1 MRELLVGDAVV
12 ELGHRARSDEL
23 AETPERTALLGN
35 GHREKSLA
43 LLAEFGALGNE
54 AQAVEIHIRA
64 TGDGDQRAPL
74 QLVRFHVLLD
84 GSHAQGAGRLQDAAR
99 VLEDVLDG
107 GAHGVGVHHD
117 EIVDQRPRDAKGL
130 LAHQLDRGAVGE
142 QSHVGQLHAPAPAH
156 RLQHGIGIGGL
167 HADDADLG
175 PQRLDIGRHAGDQ
188 PAAADG
194 HEDGVDRPLVL
205 AQDLHRHRAL
215 AGDHVGVVE
224 GMHEAQSLRL
234 LQFQRV
240 RMGVAVAVAVQHDLA
255 AQRMHGVDLQL
266 RCRHRHHDDG
276 AAAQLLRRQ
285 RHALRVVAGRGADDA
300 ARQRLG
306 VQVRHLVVRAAQLEA
321 ENRLLVFALEQHVVA
336 DAARQRARR
345 LECGF
350 TRHVVDA
357 GGEDALQVAGGD
369 ALRLGVGLRHG
380 GRCGIGIGRGRR
392 RRGRAG
398 GACGHRA
405 ASEGIWK
412 AAHDKSAPAGG
423 RGRRRAK
430 KKARSL
436 GRPRAESTIE
446 GGGGDNLRVT

>member
-1 MRELLVGDAVV
+1 M
-12 ELGHRARSDEL
+12 SW
-23 AETPERTALLGN
+23 N
-35 GHREKSLA
+35 
-43 LLAEFGALGNE
+43 
-54 AQAVEIHIRA
+54 
-64 TGDGDQRAPL
+64 
-74 QLVRFHVLLD
+74 
-84 GSHAQGAGRLQDAAR
+84 
-99 VLEDVLDG
+99 
-107 GAHGVGVHHD
+107 GVGVHHD

-215 AGDHVGVVE
+215 AGDHVGIVEGMHEHQLAFGGDLQRMLVGRVVHIAVQHHFAAGVVE